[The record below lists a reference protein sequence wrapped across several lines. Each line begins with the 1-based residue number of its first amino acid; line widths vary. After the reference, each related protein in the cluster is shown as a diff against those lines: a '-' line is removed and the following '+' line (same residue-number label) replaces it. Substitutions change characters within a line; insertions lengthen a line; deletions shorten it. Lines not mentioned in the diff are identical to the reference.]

1 MEREYW
7 FSMCTLEPVASCK
20 AWNVLKFFSINVRT
34 DFCLKM
40 EPSVLFFRLKQRRM
54 RPSHSLKLIGGS
66 GLRGSI
72 RTTDESTFG
81 GGLKLFLPTWI
92 RQNAPKNIHYSL
104 LKRYRQD
111 QHRGSDVHTIQYKS
125 DVLENR
131 KYKPSR
137 DEIHGPTIA
146 CWQRAGKRGSL
157 QVSQPIAGQI
167 PSGTWSLH
175 IWIVDDGIKA

>member
-1 MEREYW
+1 M
-7 FSMCTLEPVASCK
+7 
-20 AWNVLKFFSINVRT
+20 RT

-40 EPSVLFFRLKQRRM
+40 EPKVLFFRLKQRRM

-92 RQNAPKNIHYSL
+92 RQNAPKKPYYIL
-104 LKRYRQD
+104 LKPYLQD
-111 QHRGSDVHTIQYKS
+111 QHRSSNVYAIQNKS

-131 KYKPSR
+131 KYKPSK
-137 DEIHGPTIA
+137 DEIHGPTIEY
-146 CWQRAGKRGSL
+146 WQRAGKRGNL
-157 QVSQPIAGQI
+157 QASQPIAGQI